1 MVFSSFSEFV
11 LPLMKQVVVDV
22 FGKADMLRDVFLLG
36 STLCRPCH
44 RRLEAIIK
52 MEKDLEGKLHELMQQ
67 MKRLGGRNS
76 VQREL
81 NSCRCL

>member
-1 MVFSSFSEFV
+1 M
-11 LPLMKQVVVDV
+11 
-22 FGKADMLRDVFLLG
+22 FLIG

-52 MEKDLEGKLHELMQQ
+52 MQKDLEGKLHELMQQ
-67 MKRLGGRNS
+67 VKHLGGHNG

-81 NSCRCL
+81 ESLRIHGAALVESPAVKRNEVWNASR